1 MFVYSV
7 KAGTLKFLSLVVL
20 TLAAVITLAVFT
32 RPESVAA
39 GASVK
44 EEIKYSGVKTAE
56 DAREFLRQFGW
67 ETEKTPVESGS
78 FTLPDRFDRAMA
90 GYNEIQRAQGLD
102 LSKYMKKTVT
112 RYTFTVTNY
121 EGYEGTVYANVI
133 VYKNKVIGGDIS
145 SASLDGFLHGF
156 SAP

>member
-7 KAGTLKFLSLVVL
+7 RAGTLKFLTLVVL

-32 RPESVAA
+32 RPESITA
-39 GASVK
+39 GAAVNES
-44 EEIKYSGVKTAE
+44 IKYSGVKSAE
-56 DAREFLRQFGW
+56 DARSFLEQFGW
-67 ETEKTPVESGS
+67 QTDPAPVESGS
-78 FTLPDRFDRAMA
+78 FTLPSDFDRALA

-102 LSKYMKKTVT
+102 LSKYTKKTVT

-121 EGYEGTVYANVI
+121 KGYEGTVYANVI
-133 VYKNKVIGGDIS
+133 VYKNKVVGGDIS
-145 SASLDGFLHGF
+145 SASPDGFLHGF